1 MSARPRPLP
10 LNIESHF
17 TRLRALQAL
26 AQGVFEC
33 ASAPDSE
40 TLEQPLEFWEGLA
53 YVMQDCR
60 AHLEALQ
67 EAIAANE
74 PAKTH

>member
-10 LNIESHF
+10 LDIESHF

-26 AQGVFEC
+26 AQGVLEC

-40 TLEQPLEFWEGLA
+40 TLEQPVEFWEGLA
-53 YVMQDCR
+53 YVMEDCR
-60 AHLEALQ
+60 AHLDALQ
-67 EAIAANE
+67 EALVGDTPTA
-74 PAKTH
+74 H